1 MPSQHPLRSR
11 LLVALWGI
19 PLIIGLI
26 YLGGIAFSGFVA
38 LIAGIALFEFY
49 AMAETR
55 GMAPQSS
62 PAVLLAVPA
71 VFAAALLPAGG
82 WLALMFVLAVILVFI
97 EIRFGERQA
106 FRDVP
111 VTIFGWGYIPLLLG
125 MLVFVRGAVFETG
138 DPAWLYTLY
147 FLSSIWICDTAA
159 YTGGRALGR
168 HRMAPYV
175 SPRKTWEGAF
185 FGLAGALLWAALWIP
200 LLAEHTS
207 ARDLFYVALVVGTAG
222 QLGDLVESY
231 FKRSAGVKDSGTLLP
246 EHGGALDRFDS
257 LILSVP
263 FVFFYQVWAGRI
275 TLF

>member
-1 MPSQHPLRSR
+1 
-11 LLVALWGI
+11 VALWGI